1 MEEKKITIEESL
13 AEVSEIVKK
22 LESDETSLEDAFSL
36 YEQGIQKVAQCNKAI
51 EEIEKK
57 IMVLNE
63 DGSLE
68 EM

>member
-1 MEEKKITIEESL
+1 MTIEESL
-13 AEVSEIVKK
+13 AEVNDIVKQ
-22 LESDETSLEDAFSL
+22 LESEETTLEDAFSL
-36 YEQGIQKVAQCNKAI
+36 YEQGLKKVARCNKVL

-57 IMVLNE
+57 ILILND